1 MENWIGRLSLGGQM
15 MVVAAVGAAGIG
27 AVAFECVRFAGAGHR
42 LEPVGVAL
50 AACLVLFGLAA
61 YLGRRAARRA
71 DAMVAALQAMARG
84 DLRRVPQIPGR
95 DEFSWMA
102 QEFDRARAKMRD
114 TLEEMRAHA
123 DELNGAAAELAGL
136 TTETRGDVQEQ
147 RDEIAHLTE
156 SMAAMS
162 RHIQSVVEEIA
173 TTAAEA
179 EETDAR
185 AQQGFAEFEATLAS
199 IEELTRKT
207 GAVAE
212 VIDRLKTDS
221 TAIGGVL
228 EVIQEIAEQ
237 TNLLA
242 LNAAIEAARAG
253 EQGRGF
259 AVVADEVRTLASR
272 TQESTREIQAMI
284 ERLQQASAEAV
295 RAIESGQAEV
305 AVSSERARQAGASLQ
320 QILAAMG
327 RISKRCVQIAA
338 AAREQTTAVE
348 DINRNVAAIHGSIQ
362 DVSGATERNA
372 DSSESL
378 ARLSSRL
385 RDSIGRF
392 TVN

>member
-1 MENWIGRLSLGGQM
+1 M

-27 AVAFECVRFAGAGHR
+27 AVAFECVRFAESGHR

-50 AACLVLFGLAA
+50 TASLVLFGLAA

-84 DLRRVPQIPGR
+84 DLRRVPQLSGR

-102 QEFDRARAKMRD
+102 HEFDRARAKMRD
-114 TLEEMRAHA
+114 TLQEMRAHA

-147 RDEIAHLTE
+147 RDEIARLTE

-185 AQQGFAEFEATLAS
+185 AKQGFAEFEATLAS

-320 QILAAMG
+320 EILAAMG